1 MSDQR
6 ARRVTM
12 PERVAYTPLA
22 QRQAEAKLK
31 AEADRRETEARLA
44 RIRDILPEIHR
55 LPSAPESEECKRTG
69 GQTTMACDTQSS
81 SSSDELSTSSA
92 QLPTSS
98 ATKSGMTSATRPEVS
113 SKLGKAGVAE
123 RSNLPRGM
131 RPKPALDQLRS
142 RLTGTTPS
150 LSRWLNGA
158 RRERRESRAP
168 VPGRAGAVM
177 ECWIQP
183 TYSQQAHDALLAVY
197 DLAFLAALERMDTA
211 SIGKQVQGMASVLKG
226 RSGAQEAEG
235 AHAWAYGLEGL
246 PAFAIEEAFAEWLR
260 KETWMP
266 TPSEIRVRAE
276 VKAGQLKSLGRDC
289 YRALTKWEDQ
299 K

>member
-1 MSDQR
+1 
-6 ARRVTM
+6 
-12 PERVAYTPLA
+12 
-22 QRQAEAKLK
+22 
-31 AEADRRETEARLA
+31 
-44 RIRDILPEIHR
+44 
-55 LPSAPESEECKRTG
+55 
-69 GQTTMACDTQSS
+69 
-81 SSSDELSTSSA
+81 
-92 QLPTSS
+92 
-98 ATKSGMTSATRPEVS
+98 
-113 SKLGKAGVAE
+113 
-123 RSNLPRGM
+123 
-131 RPKPALDQLRS
+131 
-142 RLTGTTPS
+142 
-150 LSRWLNGA
+150 
-158 RRERRESRAP
+158 
-168 VPGRAGAVM
+168 M